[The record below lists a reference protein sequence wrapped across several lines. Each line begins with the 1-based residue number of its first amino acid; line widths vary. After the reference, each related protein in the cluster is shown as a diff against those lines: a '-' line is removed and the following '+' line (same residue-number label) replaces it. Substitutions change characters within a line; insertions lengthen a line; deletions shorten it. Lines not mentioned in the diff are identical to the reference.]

1 MISHHISVDST
12 VCRIGEKLSPKVCG
26 LFAAGGKVNDIPS
39 FYSNVYLH
47 FPHFCDYFFP
57 FSSLFPHCSLFP
69 IICMHFGFFNY
80 FHITYLGS
88 IVLNVYFNSTICF
101 DRMICRA
108 AASHSL
114 EISNLVHKLPNLASF
129 NSQAYCCSSIKVV
142 MKCKSEIVLQ
152 SF

>member
-1 MISHHISVDST
+1 MIPHHISVDST
-12 VCRIGEKLSPKVCG
+12 VCRIREKLSPRVCG
-26 LFAAGGKVNDIPS
+26 LFAVGDKVNDISS

-47 FPHFCDYFFP
+47 FPFFFLFLVVFCLGFFS

-80 FHITYLGS
+80 LHITYLGS

-108 AASHSL
+108 AASHSP
-114 EISNLVHKLPNLASF
+114 EI
-129 NSQAYCCSSIKVV
+129 
-142 MKCKSEIVLQ
+142 
-152 SF
+152 

>member
-1 MISHHISVDST
+1 M
-12 VCRIGEKLSPKVCG
+12 
-26 LFAAGGKVNDIPS
+26 FAAGNKVNDISS

-47 FPHFCDYFFP
+47 FPWFLVWWFLGWFF
-57 FSSLFPHCSLFP
+57 FSFSFLFLHCSLFP

-80 FHITYLGS
+80 LHITYLGS

-108 AASHSL
+108 AVSHSP
-114 EISNLVHKLPNLASF
+114 EIWNLVHKLPNLASF
-129 NSQAYCCSSIKVV
+129 NSQVYCCSSITLV